1 VPRYRLIDAE
11 YALRLRETADQADG
25 PIYLLGLRRLRPG
38 ADISARRL
46 PPVGPGTVIDFAP
59 IPMLS
64 SVGAAMCLFA
74 TVVASSPSWDRV
86 AVLGFPTRHSFL
98 ELFERRD
105 FREWHGRQLESSE
118 EMTVLGTVPVAGLPA
133 ADSQRLL
140 LEVWNG
146 PEPPPLVP
154 DPAVRFDVEGTV
166 IGDGRVWSGV
176 RYTAIALGTALPL
189 HQARFGYQALLLE
202 PMLERWR

>member
-1 VPRYRLIDAE
+1 VPKYRLIDAE

-38 ADISARRL
+38 ADSSARRL
-46 PPVGPGTVIDFAP
+46 PPIGPGTVIDFAP

-74 TVVASSPSWDRV
+74 TVVASSPNWDRV
-86 AVLGFPTRHSFL
+86 VVLGFPTRHSFL

-105 FREWHGRQLESSE
+105 FREWHSRQLESSE

-154 DPAVRFDVEGTV
+154 DPATRFDVDGTV
-166 IGDGRVWSGV
+166 IGDGRQWSGV
-176 RYTAIALGTALPL
+176 RYTSIALGTALPL
-189 HQARFGYQALLLE
+189 HPARFGYQALLLE